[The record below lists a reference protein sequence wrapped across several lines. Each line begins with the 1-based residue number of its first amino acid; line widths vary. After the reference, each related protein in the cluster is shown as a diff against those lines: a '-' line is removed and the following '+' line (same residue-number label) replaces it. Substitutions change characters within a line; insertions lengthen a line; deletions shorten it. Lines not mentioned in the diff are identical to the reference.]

1 VPVLRREPSSGMM
14 DDCADLRGG
23 ARRFT
28 TDKGE
33 GFQALNLA
41 AWLEHDGEIAARF
54 GLDL

>member
-1 VPVLRREPSSGMM
+1 MT
-14 DDCADLRGG
+14 DDRAGLRGG

-28 TDKGE
+28 IEKGE
-33 GFQALNLA
+33 RFQALNLA